1 MANDDAPAPPGQD
14 DLVTLNRSATVARLV
29 AGVFHEL
36 NNSLQVI
43 GGLAELLQD
52 TPGLP
57 SSVTDGLR
65 RIHGQNAKAGIAIA
79 ELMAFVRQKTA
90 APGRVNMRDLTT
102 RAVGLRA
109 FAVGRARLTMVF
121 EPPKTGV
128 VEVNGHANL
137 LMQAVLNLIV
147 NAEQSLAGQQGGT
160 IRLEME
166 LPEGWVVLR
175 VLDNGGG
182 IDQSV
187 ADRLF
192 EPFMTTRSR
201 DDSSGLGL
209 CVARQIAEQ
218 HGGSL
223 TLEPASA
230 GACFTLRLPSVS

>member
-1 MANDDAPAPPGQD
+1 MAKNAPAPPGQD

-29 AGVFHEL
+29 TGVFHEL

-57 SSVTDGLR
+57 NSVTDGLR

-79 ELMAFVRQKTA
+79 ELMAFVRQKTDVA
-90 APGRVNMRDLTT
+90 GRVNMRDLTT

-109 FAVGRARLTMVF
+109 FAVGRARLTMSF
-121 EPPKTGV
+121 EPPKNGV
-128 VEVNGHANL
+128 VDVNGHASL

-160 IRLEME
+160 IRIEME
-166 LPEGWVVLR
+166 LPEGWVVVR
-175 VLDNGGG
+175 VVDNGRG
-182 IDQSV
+182 IDEAI

-223 TLEPASA
+223 TVEPSTA
-230 GACFTLRLPSVS
+230 GASFALRLPSLT

>member
-1 MANDDAPAPPGQD
+1 MAKNAPAPPGQD

-29 AGVFHEL
+29 TGVFHEL

-57 SSVTDGLR
+57 NSVTDGLR

-79 ELMAFVRQKTA
+79 ELMAFVRQKA
-90 APGRVNMRDLTT
+90 DVAGRVNMRDLTT

-109 FAVGRARLTMVF
+109 FAIGRARLTTSF
-121 EPPKTGV
+121 EPPKNGV
-128 VEVNGHANL
+128 VDVNGHASL

-160 IRLEME
+160 IRIEME
-166 LPEGWVVLR
+166 LPEGWVEVR
-175 VLDNGGG
+175 VVDNGRG
-182 IDQSV
+182 IDEAI

-223 TLEPASA
+223 TLESADNGASFA
-230 GACFTLRLPSVS
+230 LRLPAAM